1 MIPTIEQIEI
11 YKKEQVFLNETFLQV
26 NKDFERVGIDM
37 EEQTSQ
43 DWSFES
49 LIQLVFPIVNRQLEC
64 HSEQIFSLFYLI
76 DIPEKAIRLAL
87 DDQRENG
94 VSHAITKLII
104 ERELLKV
111 LTRAY
116 FSSQL

>member
-11 YKKEQVFLNETFLQV
+11 FKKEQVFLNETFLQV
-26 NKDFERVGIDM
+26 IKDFERVGIDM
-37 EEQTSQ
+37 PEQASQ

-49 LIQLVFPIVNRQLEC
+49 LMQLVFPIVNRHLEC
-64 HSEQIFSLFYLI
+64 HSEQIFALFYMI
-76 DIPEKAIRLAL
+76 DIPEKAIKEAL
-87 DDQRENG
+87 DDQTDNG

-116 FSSQL
+116 FSNKL